1 MPKKGKKY
9 LERLALIDRLKRY
22 SLDEGLDLLEKVAYA
37 NFDESVE
44 AAFRLG
50 VDPRHA
56 DQMVRGTVILP
67 HGTGK
72 SVRVLVFAKG
82 EKEKEALE
90 AGADYVGAEDL
101 IEKIKGGWLD
111 FDKAIATPDMMGT
124 VSKIGRILGPRG
136 LMPNPK
142 VGTVTFDVGKA
153 VKELKT
159 GKVEFRTEKTGIVHT
174 IIGKKSFGK
183 DKLREN
189 FLTLLDTLI
198 RMKPASSKGA
208 YLRGIALST
217 TMSPGIKLD
226 PIQVRNLLK

>member
-22 SLDEGLDLLEKVAYA
+22 NLDEGLDLLEKVSYA

-82 EKEKEALE
+82 EKEKEAQE

-183 DKLREN
+183 EKLREN
-189 FLTLLDTLI
+189 FITLLDILI

-217 TMSPGIKLD
+217 SMSPGVKLD

>member
-1 MPKKGKKY
+1 M
-9 LERLALIDRLKRY
+9 
-22 SLDEGLDLLEKVAYA
+22 
-37 NFDESVE
+37 
-44 AAFRLG
+44 
-50 VDPRHA
+50 
-56 DQMVRGTVILP
+56 
-67 HGTGK
+67 
-72 SVRVLVFAKG
+72 
-82 EKEKEALE
+82 
-90 AGADYVGAEDL
+90 
-101 IEKIKGGWLD
+101 
-111 FDKAIATPDMMGT
+111 
-124 VSKIGRILGPRG
+124 
-136 LMPNPK
+136 MPNPK

-226 PIQVRNLLK
+226 PLQVRNLLK

>member
-82 EKEKEALE
+82 EKEKEAQE

-226 PIQVRNLLK
+226 PLQVRNLLK

>member
-37 NFDESVE
+37 DFDESVE

-82 EKEKEALE
+82 EKEKEAQE

-226 PIQVRNLLK
+226 PLQVRNLLK

>member
-9 LERLALIDRLKRY
+9 LEKLALIDRLKRY
-22 SLDEGLDLLEKVAYA
+22 SLDEGLDLLEQVAYA

-82 EKEKEALE
+82 EKEKEAQE

-174 IIGKKSFGK
+174 IIGKRSFGK
-183 DKLREN
+183 EKLREN

>member
-1 MPKKGKKY
+1 MAKKGKKY
-9 LERLALIDRLKRY
+9 LEKKALVDRMKRY
-22 SLDEGLDLLEKVAYA
+22 SLDEGLDLLEQVSYA
-37 NFDESVE
+37 NFDESVDV
-44 AAFRLG
+44 AFRLG

-56 DQMVRGTVILP
+56 DQMVRGTVVLP

-72 SVRVLVFAKG
+72 SVKVLVFAKG
-82 EKEKEALE
+82 EKEKEAAE

-101 IEKIKGGWLD
+101 IEKIKGGWLE
-111 FDKAIATPDMMGT
+111 FDKAIATPDMMGQ

-136 LMPNPK
+136 MMPNPK

-159 GKVEFRTEKTGIVHT
+159 GRVEFRTEKTGIVHT
-174 IIGKKSFGK
+174 SIGKKGFGK
-183 DKLREN
+183 EKLKEN

-217 TMSPGIKLD
+217 TMSPGVKID
-226 PIQVRNLLK
+226 PIQARNLLK

>member
-9 LERLALIDRLKRY
+9 LEKLALIDRLKRY
-22 SLDEGLDLLEKVAYA
+22 GLDEGLDLLEKVAYA

-67 HGTGK
+67 YGTGK
-72 SVRVLVFAKG
+72 SVKVLVFAKG
-82 EKEKEALE
+82 EKEKEAQE

-153 VKELKT
+153 VKELKA

-183 DKLREN
+183 EKLREN

-217 TMSPGIKLD
+217 SMSPGVKLD

>member
-9 LERLALIDRLKRY
+9 LEKLALIDRLKRY
-22 SLDEGLDLLEKVAYA
+22 SLDEGLDLLEQVAYA

-82 EKEKEALE
+82 EKEKEAQE

-111 FDKAIATPDMMGT
+111 FDKAIATPDMMGS

-183 DKLREN
+183 EKLREN
-189 FLTLLDTLI
+189 FITLLDTLI

-217 TMSPGIKLD
+217 SMSPGIKLD
-226 PIQVRNLLK
+226 PLQVRNLLK

>member
-9 LERLALIDRLKRY
+9 LEKKALIDRLKRY
-22 SLDEGLDLLEKVAYA
+22 TLDEGLELLDEISYA
-37 NFDESVE
+37 NFDETVDV
-44 AAFRLG
+44 AFRLG

-56 DQMVRGTVILP
+56 DQMVRGTVVLP

-72 SVRVLVFAKG
+72 SIKVLVFAKG
-82 EKEKEALE
+82 EKEKEAVE
-90 AGADYVGAEDL
+90 AGADFVGAEDL
-101 IEKIKGGWLD
+101 IEKIKGGWLE
-111 FDKAIATPDMMGT
+111 FDKAIATPDMMGA

-136 LMPNPK
+136 MMPNPK

-153 VKELKT
+153 VKEMKS
-159 GKVEFRTEKTGIVHT
+159 GRVEFRTEKTGIVHAS
-174 IIGKKSFGK
+174 IGKKSFGK
-183 DKLREN
+183 DKLKEN

-217 TMSPGIKLD
+217 TMSPGVKID